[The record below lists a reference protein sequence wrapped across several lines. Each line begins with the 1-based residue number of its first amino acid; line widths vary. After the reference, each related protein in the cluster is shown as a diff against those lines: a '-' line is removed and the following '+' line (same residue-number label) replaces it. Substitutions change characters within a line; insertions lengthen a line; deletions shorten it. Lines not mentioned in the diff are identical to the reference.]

1 MADILTKAEWAVMSA
16 LWEKPNQ
23 TISGI
28 IKTVGDKQNW
38 KYNTYATYIKR
49 LVDKGFIAYEQK
61 GRDKLY
67 YPAVEKRACLLS
79 ESKEVREKID
89 ERSTKDFLIYMIQ
102 DGGLS
107 EDDRKELMTLLEN
120 L

>member
-1 MADILTKAEWAVMSA
+1 MADILTKAEWAVMTA
-16 LWEKPNQ
+16 LWEKPHQ

-28 IKTVGDKQNW
+28 IQTVGDKQNW

-49 LVDKGFIAYEQK
+49 LVDKGFIAY
-61 GRDKLY
+61 
-67 YPAVEKRACLLS
+67 YPAVEKSACLLS
-79 ESKEVREKID
+79 ESKELKEKID
-89 ERSTKDFLIYMIQ
+89 EKSTKDFLVYMIQ

-107 EDDRKELMTLLEN
+107 ADDRKELMALLES